1 MESVS
6 KTGVRDQESGVKIL
20 EIIIP
25 EPLKEGDKVGIAA
38 PAGPFEI
45 EKFERGLAVI
55 GEMGFVPVVDDDVY
69 KRDRHM
75 AGPDKHRAKH
85 LNSLFARDEIRAI
98 ICARGGFG
106 CLRVLP
112 YLDYDL
118 IRENTKLLIGF
129 SDVTAL
135 LTTLTAQCGLAGIHG
150 PVVTSLGFAD
160 DESKARYKKVLYGEG
175 SADIESLGPVVIKS
189 GKASGVLTGGNLATL
204 CHLVG
209 TEFAPDFSDKIV
221 LLEDVNEAPYR
232 IDRMLTQMRMA
243 SCFEGVAGI
252 VLGSFHDCGEEE
264 EIIKVI
270 EDVFED
276 FEGPI
281 LGGFSIGHGASNL
294 AIPVGVNV
302 ELDADGDTLKFM

>member
-1 MESVS
+1 M
-6 KTGVRDQESGVKIL
+6 KP

-55 GEMGFVPVVDDDVY
+55 GKMGFVPVVDDDIY

-75 AGPDKHRAKH
+75 AGPDRHRARH
-85 LNSLFARDEIRAI
+85 LNRLFANNDIKAI

-118 IRENTKLLIGF
+118 IRENPKPLVGF

-135 LTTLTAQCGLAGIHG
+135 LTTLSQRCGLAGIHG

-160 DESKARYKKVLYGEG
+160 EKSKSRFKQVLAAEAP
-175 SADIESLGPVVIKS
+175 ADIEPAKPLVIHA
-189 GKASGVLTGGNLATL
+189 GQAEGILTGGNLATL

-209 TEFAPDFSDKIV
+209 TKFNPGFGGRIV
-221 LLEDVNEAPYR
+221 LIEDVNEAPYR

-243 SCFEGVAGI
+243 GCFENAAGI
-252 VLGSFHDCGEEE
+252 VLGSFKDCGDGEE
-264 EIIKVI
+264 VVNVF
-270 EDVFED
+270 EDVFTD

-281 LGGFSIGHGASNL
+281 LGGFEIGHGNRNL
-294 AIPVGVNV
+294 AIPVGVTV
-302 ELDADGDTLKFM
+302 ALDTDEKALKFL